1 MNNLYNSSVKKNME
15 LFRDKKYSDFDNKEL
30 FEIYEKEK
38 SREVRNEIVNRNI
51 YIAELLAKKYVGRGI
66 EFEDIFQVASLALIL
81 AVERF
86 DKNKGFEFSSFATP
100 TIIGEIKR
108 HFRDKGW
115 AIKVPRKTQE
125 LSMKINESRN
135 KLEQIL
141 GTVPK
146 IEDLANYLNCS
157 IEEVMEAMEASQLF
171 SIRSLDLLKENK
183 DKDSEMS
190 FIEILG
196 KEDDNFSNIENR
208 DFIERFIQKLNEVE
222 KQILI
227 GRFYKGKTQVNIA
240 KELELSQMTISR
252 IEKRIIARLK
262 EEYKKTI
269 E

>member
-1 MNNLYNSSVKKNME
+1 MYNGSVKKNME

-66 EFEDIFQVASLALIL
+66 DFEDIFQVASIALIL

-141 GTVPK
+141 GTVPRV
-146 IEDLANYLNCS
+146 EDLANYLNCS
-157 IEEVMEAMEASQLF
+157 TEEVMEAMEASQLF

-196 KEDDNFSNIENR
+196 KEDDNFSSIENR
-208 DFIERFIQKLNEVE
+208 DFIERFIDKLNEVE
-222 KQILI
+222 KKILI

-240 KELELSQMTISR
+240 KELDLSQMTISR
-252 IEKRIIARLK
+252 IEKKIISRLK
-262 EEYKKTI
+262 EEYKKTV